1 MNHINLENIHKNF
14 GHIKALN
21 GASITAYEG
30 QITAIVGDNGSG
42 KSTLMNILSGM
53 LKPDSGSITIFGN
66 HYSSLSS
73 QKAFAKGIRM
83 VYQDLALDNEKN
95 SIENIFLGHELMKG
109 PFLDRKL
116 MSQKAEKLISE
127 LNINIP
133 DPTVPVR
140 NLSGGQRQ
148 ALSIAR
154 ALNQNGRIL
163 ILDEPTAAMGIK
175 ETQSTLELIL
185 SLKHETTPVT
195 QLLISHNLFQVFD
208 VADRICVFR
217 AGRCIAQIDAKQS
230 SPDHIH
236 KLLIGQEVCYE

>member
-1 MNHINLENIHKNF
+1 MLFSGEEAL
-14 GHIKALN
+14 KA
-21 GASITAYEG
+21 
-30 QITAIVGDNGSG
+30 
-42 KSTLMNILSGM
+42 
-53 LKPDSGSITIFGN
+53 
-66 HYSSLSS
+66 
-73 QKAFAKGIRM
+73 AK
-83 VYQDLALDNEKN
+83 V
-95 SIENIFLGHELMKG
+95 
-109 PFLDRKL
+109 
-116 MSQKAEKLISE
+116 
-127 LNINIP
+127 
-133 DPTVPVR
+133 
-140 NLSGGQRQ
+140 LSGGERVRCMLCKMMISG
-148 ALSIAR
+148 A
-154 ALNQNGRIL
+154 NVL